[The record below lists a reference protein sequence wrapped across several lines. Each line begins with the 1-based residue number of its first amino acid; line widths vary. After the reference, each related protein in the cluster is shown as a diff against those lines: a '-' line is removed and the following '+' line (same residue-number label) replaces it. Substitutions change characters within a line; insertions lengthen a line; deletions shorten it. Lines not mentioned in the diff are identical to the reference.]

1 MKLDKSQVQRCAIF
15 LFFDKDGIVDKYIE
29 NMLADLQKNV
39 DYLLV
44 VCNGFVDFQGLK
56 RLKKRFE

>member
-29 NMLADLQKNV
+29 NMLADLQG
-39 DYLLV
+39 
-44 VCNGFVDFQGLK
+44 CTMQ
-56 RLKKRFE
+56 KK